1 MLGWTWK
8 SCEEFRY
15 LPHGQVACGGEQPG
29 WRYALYA
36 PDRNLVQIGSQKYL
50 MQNMQNINK
59 IPALTSQLA
68 VLRGCWLEYYTI
80 TPNSMLPRTVRDHYS
95 MAGMKLVVEP
105 QLSQERRFLLQT
117 LVVCWT
123 QGQYHRP
130 GRLNGAHTGYSHA
143 TMWGM
148 DTRHNAW
155 KSHDLVV
162 N

>member
-1 MLGWTWK
+1 M
-8 SCEEFRY
+8 
-15 LPHGQVACGGEQPG
+15 ACGGEQPG

-36 PDRNLVQIGSQKYL
+36 PDRSLVQIGSQKYL

-117 LVVCWT
+117 LVVC
-123 QGQYHRP
+123 
-130 GRLNGAHTGYSHA
+130 
-143 TMWGM
+143 
-148 DTRHNAW
+148 
-155 KSHDLVV
+155 
-162 N
+162 

>member
-36 PDRNLVQIGSQKYL
+36 PDRSLVQIGSQKYL

-95 MAGMKLVVEP
+95 MAGMKLVRGAPAFPGKAVFAPNFGGVLNARTVSQAREVE
-105 QLSQERRFLLQT
+105 RCTYWVFACNH
-117 LVVCWT
+117 V
-123 QGQYHRP
+123 
-130 GRLNGAHTGYSHA
+130 GYGYKTIMRGKA
-143 TMWGM
+143 T
-148 DTRHNAW
+148 T
-155 KSHDLVV
+155 
-162 N
+162 